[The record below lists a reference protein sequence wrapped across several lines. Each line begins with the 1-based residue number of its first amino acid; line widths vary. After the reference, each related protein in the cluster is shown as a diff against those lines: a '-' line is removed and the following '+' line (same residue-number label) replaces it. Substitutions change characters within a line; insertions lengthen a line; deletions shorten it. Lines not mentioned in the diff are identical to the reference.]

1 VSFIEKKVAYFQTAG
16 EQNTDTLLKKVKEY
30 VEREGVKN
38 IVVAST
44 TGETGAKASRI
55 FKGYNLV
62 VVTHC
67 FGFQKPG
74 ETELKEEFKEEILK
88 NGAKIFTG
96 THALSS
102 VERAKTGA
110 KASRIFKGY
119 NLVVVTHCF
128 GFQKPGET
136 ELKEEFKE
144 EILKNGAKI
153 FTGTHALSS
162 VERAI
167 RKDFGTIQPLEVI
180 ANTLRLMGEGTKVC
194 VEITLMAAD
203 AGLIPVDKDVVAVA
217 GTGRG
222 ADTALRIKPANT
234 GRFFDLR
241 IREVIAKP
249 SNF

>member
-1 VSFIEKKVAYFQTAG
+1 MSFAEKGVAYFQAAG
-16 EQNTDTLLKKVKEY
+16 KQNTDALLEFVKSY
-30 VEREGVKN
+30 VEREGIKD

-44 TGETGAKASRI
+44 TGETGAKAARI
-55 FKGYNLV
+55 FKGYNVV

-74 ETELKEEFKEEILK
+74 ENELKEEFKTEILQ

-102 VERAKTGA
+102 A
-110 KASRIFKGY
+110 
-119 NLVVVTHCF
+119 
-128 GFQKPGET
+128 
-136 ELKEEFKE
+136 
-144 EILKNGAKI
+144 
-153 FTGTHALSS
+153 
-162 VERAI
+162 ERAI
-167 RKDFGTIQPLEVI
+167 RKDFGTIAPLELI
-180 ANTLRLMGEGTKVC
+180 AHTLRLMGEGTKVC

-203 AGLIPVDKDVVAVA
+203 AGLIPADRDVVAIA

-234 GRFFDLR
+234 GRFFDLK